1 MFCKISPVTAE
12 RLYSQGIIGM
22 VEVIRGPWQ
31 PMKGMS
37 QLQTEVNEVRATVN
51 GLQAAQS

>member
-1 MFCKISPVTAE
+1 
-12 RLYSQGIIGM
+12 M